1 MATQA
6 LNLSLNL
13 QTEPSVSGIFSL
25 NKTITDSVNFSN
37 TVVSSATVTVPTGGT
52 GLQIIAASG
61 GSTKVVYTY
70 IKNTDL
76 INFVVLKNDAGNVW
90 GRLLPG
96 EWGFF
101 PVALVAG
108 FEAQADTADV
118 ICEYAIFQSP

>member
-25 NKTITDSVNFSN
+25 NKTITNSVNFSN
-37 TVVSSATVTVPTGGT
+37 TDVSSSTHLVPTAGF
-52 GLQIIAASG
+52 QIVAATG

-76 INFVVLKNDAGNVW
+76 INFVELQNAAGNAW
-90 GRLLPG
+90 GKLLPG

-101 PVALVAG
+101 PVADVVGLKAVAN
-108 FEAQADTADV
+108 TADC
-118 ICEYAIFQSP
+118 ICEFAIFESP